1 MYKTPLK
8 STTTYI
14 DFREINLDYSFTQ
27 KIILIF
33 IWAVPLNPLTSTS
46 DQDRIS
52 PYNINTISTRKEKRI
67 KKYITLGI
75 ISWSNTKF
83 TEHT

>member
-33 IWAVPLNPLTSTS
+33 I
-46 DQDRIS
+46 
-52 PYNINTISTRKEKRI
+52 
-67 KKYITLGI
+67 
-75 ISWSNTKF
+75 
-83 TEHT
+83 